1 MKILIAD
8 DNQDFCNTIAEIVAS
23 VGYETHTVYNP
34 TDAIGYIDRN
44 YTGISLIM
52 LDIEFGP
59 GVKLTGLDILEHSR
73 RRFPHIPVVMISGKG
88 SIETAVKATKLGAIN
103 FIEKSV
109 VNRDRIKQ
117 VLESSLENLGSDGE
131 SQEIFNMLTANG
143 LVGKSKALLEVGDSI
158 IRFGRTDLNIL
169 ITGETGTGKRL
180 VAKAIH
186 SVSRRIKNPFVTV
199 DIPNIP
205 RELFQSELFGHT
217 KGSFSGAT
225 DTKSGLFQKAN
236 RGTLFLDE
244 IGDMSHDVQSNL
256 LIPIEERIVR
266 KVGAIEAEPV
276 DIRFISAT
284 DKDLLKYIEE
294 NKFREPLYHRLRE
307 CEIYLPPL
315 RERKEDIPEIV
326 NHYTKYHNE
335 QYDESKLFS
344 PSAIEFLME
353 QRWNGNIR
361 ELTST
366 LKVILQTVKGNEIE
380 TKDLHKV
387 MKSAGATFSI
397 EPKMATELLSSDG
410 TLKEDVAKVDKLKVE
425 STLELV
431 NGNVSKAAAR
441 LGVSRETL
449 HNKIRRYGIDVQ
461 AIRDR
466 R

>member
-1 MKILIAD
+1 
-8 DNQDFCNTIAEIVAS
+8 
-23 VGYETHTVYNP
+23 
-34 TDAIGYIDRN
+34 
-44 YTGISLIM
+44 
-52 LDIEFGP
+52 
-59 GVKLTGLDILEHSR
+59 
-73 RRFPHIPVVMISGKG
+73 
-88 SIETAVKATKLGAIN
+88 
-103 FIEKSV
+103 
-109 VNRDRIKQ
+109 